1 MYKKNLNNFPSSIMA
16 KDPEK
21 TSEEPIFYSHSSQKL
36 SEPNF
41 VSRTVSMDME
51 MQAPTIRIYQ
61 KELLKKRLS
70 RPSLTDLHESI
81 DYISVSEGSLFDEP
95 DVSTDGPNA
104 GTFKPPDAKV
114 KFGWIRGVLI
124 RCILN
129 ILGATLYL
137 RLGWVA
143 GQAGIGF
150 GTLIVLFSTVITT
163 LTALSMCALC
173 TNGEIQGGG
182 AYFMLSRSLG
192 PEFGGSMGMIFGFA
206 DAAYSAMNVIGFA
219 DSIQFWLNQADL
231 KVIDGGIND
240 VRIIGALTQLFLFT
254 VVMISVTWESK
265 TELALLVIISISYV
279 TFIVGTFL
287 PPTEL
292 KAARGMT
299 GYSLSTFYENF
310 LPGWYGEDVFTVFGV
325 YLPSVTG
332 IMAGAGISG
341 DLAEPNRSI
350 PKGTLLAILLTT
362 ILYLSGIW
370 LTGATCLRNASGNIT
385 DLYNGNLTA
394 CAATGTCSYGL
405 LHDNQVMEMESAF
418 GPLVSAG
425 IFATCLSSSL
435 TCLISSP
442 RTIQAVCKDRLYPYI
457 HVFGQ
462 GSGSM
467 QEPRRATIL
476 VAVIGLAVIA
486 VGDLNTVAPLI
497 SNLYLASFALINYAC
512 FDGSLARSPGWRP
525 AFKYYNMWLSLLGA
539 VLCIAAMFILH
550 WATALV
556 TLAIISSLYVYLLHR
571 RPAVNWGSSG
581 QAHIYTKALH
591 DMLHLMST
599 EEHVK
604 NYRPQVLVLAGNP
617 VTRPCMLDFVRSIT
631 KDISLMVCGH
641 VIVLEN
647 PSEICYMLNQWMVLM
662 YGWLRRRKIKA
673 FYAPVVIDNF
683 NNGIEMLFQMSG
695 MGKLCPNIVFLG
707 YKSDWR
713 TCSKKEM
720 SNYFGIIHEC
730 FNHDMALCIL
740 RLSSGFDF
748 SDFIEKHDSDGAE
761 LLNPLMIKQF
771 YRPRIST
778 DDLSTLNNGN
788 SCNKIAS
795 TETAE
800 KSANANKE
808 PIAKLKK
815 LLNSGIIFEKDKIPK
830 RPVNNKQ
837 SIAAKGLSVA
847 INQFRRKRKDA
858 TIDVWWLSDDGG
870 LTLLISHL
878 LTQTKSY
885 LEGAKL
891 RVFTKAQNVDNIVE
905 EEKNLK
911 ALLAKFRISYASVY
925 VLPDLLTMPAKVT
938 VDKFHNLLKAY
949 MVDENSSNYDFQL
962 GDLFITDEHLRNL
975 QGRINRHLLAYELL
989 QKHSKEAT
997 LIVVSLPVPRK
1008 GREPAYLY
1016 MAFLEML
1023 SQDLPPVLF
1032 VRGNQKTVLTFYS

>member
-1 MYKKNLNNFPSSIMA
+1 MA

-21 TSEEPIFYSHSSQKL
+21 GSDEPIFYSHSSQKL

-70 RPSLTDLHESI
+70 RPSLTDLHESV

-95 DVSTDGPNA
+95 DISTDGPNA

-150 GTLIVLFSTVITT
+150 GTLIVLFSTIITT

-231 KVIDGGIND
+231 KIIDGGIND

-287 PPTEL
+287 PPTEQ

-299 GYSLSTFYENF
+299 GYRLSTFYENF

-394 CAATGTCSYGL
+394 CAATGTCAYGL
-405 LHDNQVMEMESAF
+405 LHDN
-418 GPLVSAG
+418 
-425 IFATCLSSSL
+425 
-435 TCLISSP
+435 
-442 RTIQAVCKDRLYPYI
+442 QAVCKDRLYPYI
-457 HVFGQ
+457 HIFGQ

-467 QEPRRATIL
+467 QEPRRATAL
-476 VAVIGLAVIA
+476 VALIGLAKFVHLS
-486 VGDLNTVAPLI
+486 GDLNTVAPLI

-539 VLCIAAMFILH
+539 LLCTAAMFILH

-556 TLAIISSLYVYLLHR
+556 TLAIISALYVYLLHR

-581 QAHIYTKALH
+581 QAHMYTKALH

-647 PSEICYMLNQWMVLM
+647 PSEICHMLNQWTVLM

-683 NNGIEMLFQMSG
+683 NNGIEMLFQTSG

-720 SNYFGIIHEC
+720 SNYFCIIHEC

-788 SCNKIAS
+788 SCNKIPS

-800 KSANANKE
+800 KSGNANKE
-808 PIAKLKK
+808 PIAKWKK

-925 VLPDLLTMPAKVT
+925 VLPDLLTIPAKAT
-938 VDKFHNLLKAY
+938 VDKFHNLLKAF
-949 MVDENSSNYDFQL
+949 MADENSSNYDFQL
-962 GDLFITDEHLRNL
+962 GDLFIADEHLRNL
-975 QGRINRHLLAYELL
+975 QGRINRQLLAYELL

-997 LIVVSLPVPRK
+997 LVVVSLPVPRK

>member
-1 MYKKNLNNFPSSIMA
+1 LFSFFSIMA

-21 TSEEPIFYSHSSQKL
+21 SSDEPIFYSHSSQKL

-70 RPSLTDLHESI
+70 RPSLTDLHESV

-95 DVSTDGPNA
+95 DISTDGPNA

-150 GTLIVLFSTVITT
+150 GTLIVLFSTIITT

-231 KVIDGGIND
+231 KIIDGGIND

-287 PPTEL
+287 PPTEE

-394 CAATGTCSYGL
+394 CAATGTCAYGL
-405 LHDNQVMEMESAF
+405 LHDN
-418 GPLVSAG
+418 
-425 IFATCLSSSL
+425 
-435 TCLISSP
+435 
-442 RTIQAVCKDRLYPYI
+442 QAVCKDRLYPYI
-457 HVFGQ
+457 HIFGQ

-467 QEPRRATIL
+467 QEPRRATAL
-476 VAVIGLAVIA
+476 VALIGLAKFVHLS
-486 VGDLNTVAPLI
+486 GDLNTVAPLI

-539 VLCIAAMFILH
+539 LLCTAAMFILH

-556 TLAIISSLYVYLLHR
+556 TLAIISALYVYLLHR

-581 QAHIYTKALH
+581 QAHMYTKALH

-647 PSEICYMLNQWMVLM
+647 PSEICHMLNQWTVLM

-683 NNGIEMLFQMSG
+683 NNGIEMLFQTSG

-720 SNYFGIIHEC
+720 SNYFCIIHEC

-788 SCNKIAS
+788 SCNKIPS
-795 TETAE
+795 TETGE
-800 KSANANKE
+800 KSGGNANKE

-905 EEKNLK
+905 EEKKYTLEYCTIYLK

-925 VLPDLLTMPAKVT
+925 VLPDLLTIPAKAT
-938 VDKFHNLLKAY
+938 VDKFHNLLKAF

-975 QGRINRHLLAYELL
+975 QGRINRQLLAYELL

-997 LIVVSLPVPRK
+997 LVVVSLPVPRK

>member
-1 MYKKNLNNFPSSIMA
+1 MA

-21 TSEEPIFYSHSSQKL
+21 SSDEPIFYSHSSQKL

-70 RPSLTDLHESI
+70 RPSLTDLHESV

-95 DVSTDGPNA
+95 DISTDGPNA

-150 GTLIVLFSTVITT
+150 GTLIVLFSTIITT

-231 KVIDGGIND
+231 KIIDGGIND

-287 PPTEL
+287 PPTEE

-394 CAATGTCSYGL
+394 CAATGTCAY
-405 LHDNQVMEMESAF
+405 
-418 GPLVSAG
+418 
-425 IFATCLSSSL
+425 
-435 TCLISSP
+435 
-442 RTIQAVCKDRLYPYI
+442 VCKDRLYPYI
-457 HVFGQ
+457 HIFGQ

-467 QEPRRATIL
+467 QEPRRATAL
-476 VAVIGLAVIA
+476 VALIGLAVIS

-539 VLCIAAMFILH
+539 LLCTAAMFILH

-556 TLAIISSLYVYLLHR
+556 TLAIISALYVYLLHR

-581 QAHIYTKALH
+581 QAHMYTKALH

-641 VIVLEN
+641 VIV
-647 PSEICYMLNQWMVLM
+647 WTVLM

-683 NNGIEMLFQMSG
+683 NNGIEMLFQTSG

-713 TCSKKEM
+713 T
-720 SNYFGIIHEC
+720 
-730 FNHDMALCIL
+730 
-740 RLSSGFDF
+740 LSSGFDF

-788 SCNKIAS
+788 SCNKIPS
-795 TETAE
+795 TETGE
-800 KSANANKE
+800 KNGGNANKE
-808 PIAKLKK
+808 PIAKWKK

-905 EEKNLK
+905 EEKKYTLEYCTIYLK

-925 VLPDLLTMPAKVT
+925 VLPDLLTIPAKAT
-938 VDKFHNLLKAY
+938 VDKFHNLLKAF

-975 QGRINRHLLAYELL
+975 QGRINRQLLAYELL

-997 LIVVSLPVPRK
+997 LVVVSLPVPRK

>member
-1 MYKKNLNNFPSSIMA
+1 MA

-21 TSEEPIFYSHSSQKL
+21 GSDEPIFYSHSSQKL

-70 RPSLTDLHESI
+70 RPSLTDLHESV

-95 DVSTDGPNA
+95 DISTDGPNA

-150 GTLIVLFSTVITT
+150 GTLIVLFSTIITT

-231 KVIDGGIND
+231 KIIDGGIND

-287 PPTEL
+287 PPTEQ

-299 GYSLSTFYENF
+299 GYRLSTFYENF

-394 CAATGTCSYGL
+394 CAATGTCAYGL
-405 LHDNQVMEMESAF
+405 LHDN
-418 GPLVSAG
+418 
-425 IFATCLSSSL
+425 
-435 TCLISSP
+435 
-442 RTIQAVCKDRLYPYI
+442 QAVCKDRLYPYI
-457 HVFGQ
+457 HIFGQ

-467 QEPRRATIL
+467 QEPRRATAL
-476 VAVIGLAVIA
+476 VALIGLAKFVHLS
-486 VGDLNTVAPLI
+486 GDLNTVAPLI

-539 VLCIAAMFILH
+539 LLCTAAMFILH

-556 TLAIISSLYVYLLHR
+556 TLAIISALYVYLLHR

-581 QAHIYTKALH
+581 QAHMYTKALH

-647 PSEICYMLNQWMVLM
+647 PSEICHMLNQWTVLM

-683 NNGIEMLFQMSG
+683 NNGIEMLFQTSG

-720 SNYFGIIHEC
+720 SNYLCIIHEC

-788 SCNKIAS
+788 SCNKIPS

-800 KSANANKE
+800 KSGNANKE
-808 PIAKLKK
+808 PIAKWKK

-905 EEKNLK
+905 EEKKYTLEYCTIYLK

-925 VLPDLLTMPAKVT
+925 VLPDLLTIPAKAT
-938 VDKFHNLLKAY
+938 VDKFHNLLKAF
-949 MVDENSSNYDFQL
+949 MVDENSSNCDFQL

-975 QGRINRHLLAYELL
+975 QGRINRQLLAYELL

-997 LIVVSLPVPRK
+997 LVVVSLPVPRK

-1016 MAFLEML
+1016 MTFLEML

>member
-1 MYKKNLNNFPSSIMA
+1 MA

-21 TSEEPIFYSHSSQKL
+21 GSDEPIFYSHSSQKL

-70 RPSLTDLHESI
+70 RPSLTDLHESV

-95 DVSTDGPNA
+95 DISTDGPNA

-150 GTLIVLFSTVITT
+150 GTLIVLFSTIITT

-231 KVIDGGIND
+231 KIIDGGIND

-287 PPTEL
+287 PPTEQ

-299 GYSLSTFYENF
+299 GYRLSTFYENF

-394 CAATGTCSYGL
+394 CAATGTCAYGL
-405 LHDNQVMEMESAF
+405 LHDN
-418 GPLVSAG
+418 
-425 IFATCLSSSL
+425 
-435 TCLISSP
+435 
-442 RTIQAVCKDRLYPYI
+442 QAVCKDRLYPYI
-457 HVFGQ
+457 HIFGQ

-467 QEPRRATIL
+467 QEPRRATAL
-476 VAVIGLAVIA
+476 VALIGLAKFVHLS
-486 VGDLNTVAPLI
+486 GDLNTVAPLI

-539 VLCIAAMFILH
+539 LLCTAAMFILH

-556 TLAIISSLYVYLLHR
+556 TLAIISALYVYLLHR

-581 QAHIYTKALH
+581 QAHMYTKALH

-631 KDISLMVCGH
+631 KDISLM
-641 VIVLEN
+641 LEN
-647 PSEICYMLNQWMVLM
+647 PSEICHMLNQWTVLM

-683 NNGIEMLFQMSG
+683 NNGIEMLFQTSG

-713 TCSKKEM
+713 T
-720 SNYFGIIHEC
+720 EC

-788 SCNKIAS
+788 SCNKIPS

-800 KSANANKE
+800 KSGNANKE
-808 PIAKLKK
+808 PIAKWKK

-925 VLPDLLTMPAKVT
+925 VLPDLLTIPAKAT
-938 VDKFHNLLKAY
+938 VDKFHNLLKAF
-949 MVDENSSNYDFQL
+949 MVDENSSNCDFQL

-975 QGRINRHLLAYELL
+975 QGRINRQLLAYELL

-997 LIVVSLPVPRK
+997 LVVVSLPVPRK

-1016 MAFLEML
+1016 MTFLEML

>member
-1 MYKKNLNNFPSSIMA
+1 MA

-21 TSEEPIFYSHSSQKL
+21 GSDEPIFYSHSSQKI

-70 RPSLTDLHESI
+70 RPSLTDLHESV

-95 DVSTDGPNA
+95 DISTDGPNA

-150 GTLIVLFSTVITT
+150 GTLIVLFSTIITT

-231 KVIDGGIND
+231 KIIDGGIND

-265 TELALLVIISISYV
+265 TELALLIIISISYV

-287 PPTEL
+287 PPTEQ

-299 GYSLSTFYENF
+299 GYRLSTFYENF

-394 CAATGTCSYGL
+394 CAATGTCAYGL
-405 LHDNQVMEMESAF
+405 LHDN
-418 GPLVSAG
+418 
-425 IFATCLSSSL
+425 
-435 TCLISSP
+435 
-442 RTIQAVCKDRLYPYI
+442 QAVCKDRLYPYI
-457 HVFGQ
+457 HIFGQ

-467 QEPRRATIL
+467 QEPRRATAL
-476 VAVIGLAVIA
+476 VALIGLAKFVHLS
-486 VGDLNTVAPLI
+486 GDLNTVAPLI

-539 VLCIAAMFILH
+539 LLCTAAMFILH

-556 TLAIISSLYVYLLHR
+556 TLAIISALYVYLLHR

-581 QAHIYTKALH
+581 QAHMYTKALH

-647 PSEICYMLNQWMVLM
+647 PSEICHMLNQWTMLM

-683 NNGIEMLFQMSG
+683 NNGIEMLFQTSG

-720 SNYFGIIHEC
+720 SNYLCIIHEC

-788 SCNKIAS
+788 SCNKIPL

-800 KSANANKE
+800 KSGNANKE
-808 PIAKLKK
+808 PIAKWKK

-905 EEKNLK
+905 EEKKYTLEYCTIYLK

-925 VLPDLLTMPAKVT
+925 VLADLLTIPAKAT
-938 VDKFHNLLKAY
+938 VDKFHNLLKAF

-975 QGRINRHLLAYELL
+975 QGRINRQLLAYELL

-997 LIVVSLPVPRK
+997 LVVVSLPVPRK

-1016 MAFLEML
+1016 MTFLEML

>member
-1 MYKKNLNNFPSSIMA
+1 MA

-231 KVIDGGIND
+231 KIIDGGIND

-405 LHDNQVMEMESAF
+405 LHDNQ
-418 GPLVSAG
+418 
-425 IFATCLSSSL
+425 
-435 TCLISSP
+435 
-442 RTIQAVCKDRLYPYI
+442 AVCKDRLYPYI

-476 VAVIGLAVIA
+476 VAVI
-486 VGDLNTVAPLI
+486 GDLNTVAPLI

-631 KDISLMVCGH
+631 KDISLM
-641 VIVLEN
+641 LEN

-713 TCSKKEM
+713 T
-720 SNYFGIIHEC
+720 EC